1 MVHVQLLA
9 APLRDRVGGRTDLEV
24 PWEGEGSVRDFLKQL
39 FDQFPDLG
47 PEIMDRAGGIQ
58 VDYQLWLNGD
68 MVRDREETERR
79 VKDGDTLAFLLPMSG
94 GA

>member
-9 APLRDRVGGRTDLEV
+9 APLRDRVGGQADLEV
-24 PWEGEGSVRDFLKQL
+24 SWEGDGSVSEFLKHL
-39 FDQFPDLG
+39 FEQFPDLRA
-47 PEIMDRAGGIQ
+47 EVVDRAGGIQ

>member
-1 MVHVQLLA
+1 MVNVQLLA

-24 PWEGEGSVRDFLKQL
+24 PWEGEGSVSEFLKHL
-39 FDQFPDLG
+39 FDQFPGLRS
-47 PEIMDRAGGIQ
+47 EVVDRSGGIQ
-58 VDYQLWLNGD
+58 LDYQLWLNGD

-94 GA
+94 GK